1 MNVLLDIATTHLR
14 GRLRQS
20 IVAIAGVATGVG
32 FSIGMAA
39 LMEGSQNDFIST
51 LVDAVPHVLVKDE
64 YREPPL
70 QPAIR
75 NYRGGAI
82 ALRGMKPKEELRGIR
97 NPMARLARVE
107 ALPDVTAAPILR
119 GQVVIRFGGK
129 DVAASL
135 IGINTDRQ
143 RAVSNID
150 ADMTAGSLDSLHRT
164 ANGIVVGA
172 GLADRLGAAIG
183 DTMIVSSPAGTL
195 LRMKIVGVFRTG
207 VVGIDETESFALLK
221 KVQVLLNRPNVVN
234 QLRLKLTD
242 ARQARNV
249 AHRVEAMVGYRTE
262 SWEEANEGFLEI
274 LIIRN
279 IIMYTVVGAILVVAG
294 FGIFNVIS
302 TMTHEKARDIAILK
316 SLGFREADIRT
327 IFLVESL
334 ALGLAGCV
342 LGWALGAALTVLLG
356 AVTVDVKSLTEIKN
370 LPVTV
375 SAWHYVIATA
385 FALISAGCAGWLPAR
400 RAARVDPVDIVRG
413 AA

>member
-1 MNVLLDIATTHLR
+1 MNVLLDIAATHLR
-14 GRLRQS
+14 GRLRQT

-39 LMEGSQNDFIST
+39 LMEGSQDDFIST
-51 LVDAVPHVLVKDE
+51 LVDAAPHVLVKDE
-64 YREPPL
+64 YREPPI

-75 NYRGGAI
+75 TYDNGAV

-97 NPMARLARVE
+97 NPMARLSRVS
-107 ALPDVTAAPILR
+107 ALPNVTAAPILR

-135 IGINTDRQ
+135 IGINTERQ

-150 ADMTAGSLDSLHRT
+150 TDMTAGSLDSLHRT
-164 ANGIVVGA
+164 ANGLVVGA
-172 GLADRLGAAIG
+172 GLADRLGAAMG
-183 DTMIVSSPAGTL
+183 DTMTVSSPAGTL
-195 LRMKIVGVFRTG
+195 LRMKIVGIFRTG

-234 QLRLKLTD
+234 QIRLKLTD
-242 ARQARNV
+242 ARDARNM
-249 AHRVEAMVGYRTE
+249 ARRVEAMVGYRTE
-262 SWEEANEGFLEI
+262 SWEEANEGFIEI

-316 SLGFREADIRT
+316 SLGFREGDIRT
-327 IFLVESL
+327 IFLIESL
-334 ALGLAGCV
+334 ALGLAGC
-342 LGWALGAALTVLLG
+342 LIGWGFGAGLTVLL
-356 AVTVDVKSLTEIKN
+356 ASVTVDVKSLTEIKS
-370 LPVTV
+370 LPVAISV
-375 SAWHYVIATA
+375 WHYVIAAA
-385 FALISAGCAGWLPAR
+385 FALISAGFAGWLPAR

>member
-1 MNVLLDIATTHLR
+1 MNVLLDIAATHLR

-64 YREPPL
+64 YREPPV
-70 QPAIR
+70 QPALR

-150 ADMTAGSLDSLHRT
+150 TDMTAGSLDALHRT

-172 GLADRLGAAIG
+172 GLADRLGAAMG

-195 LRMKIVGVFRTG
+195 LRMKIVGMFRTG

-234 QLRLKLTD
+234 QIRLKLTD
-242 ARQARNV
+242 ARQARDV
-249 AHRVEAMVGYRTE
+249 AHRIEAMVGYRTE
-262 SWEEANEGFLEI
+262 SWEEANEGFIEV

-327 IFLVESL
+327 IFLIESL

-342 LGWALGAALTVLLG
+342 LGWVLGAALTVLLG
-356 AVTVDVKSLTEIKN
+356 AVTVDVKSLTEMKS

-375 SAWHYVIATA
+375 SAWHYVIAAA
-385 FALISAGCAGWLPAR
+385 FALISAGFAGWLPAR

>member
-39 LMEGSQNDFIST
+39 LMEGSQDDFIST

-70 QPAIR
+70 QPALR
-75 NYRGGAI
+75 SYQGGAI

-97 NPMARLARVE
+97 NPMARLSRVE
-107 ALPDVTAAPILR
+107 AMPNVTAAPILR

-135 IGINTDRQ
+135 IGIDTERQ

-150 ADMTAGSLDSLHRT
+150 ADMTTGSLDALHRT

-234 QLRLKLTD
+234 QIRLKLTD
-242 ARQARNV
+242 AREARNV
-249 AHRVEAMVGYRTE
+249 AKRVEAMVGYRTE

-327 IFLVESL
+327 IFLIESL
-334 ALGLAGCV
+334 ALGLAGCI
-342 LGWALGAALTVLLG
+342 LGWGLGAALTVLLG
-356 AVTVDVKSLTEIKN
+356 SVTVDVKSLTEFKS
-370 LPVTV
+370 LPVAI
-375 SAWHYVIATA
+375 SIWHYVIAAA
-385 FALISAGCAGWLPAR
+385 FALISAGFAGWLPAR
-400 RAARVDPVDIVRG
+400 RAARVDPVEIVRG